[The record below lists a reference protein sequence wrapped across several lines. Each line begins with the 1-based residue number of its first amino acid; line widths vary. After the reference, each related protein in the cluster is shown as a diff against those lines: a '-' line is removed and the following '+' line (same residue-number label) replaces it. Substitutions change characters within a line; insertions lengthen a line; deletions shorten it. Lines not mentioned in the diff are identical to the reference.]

1 MTCKDCLYYEH
12 CHSQI
17 AYGMGS
23 DDLTGKYYTDIES
36 RCKSFKSKADFVEVV
51 RCKDCLY
58 NEYGSCEHSMNYPLN
73 TNYCPDF
80 YCAKGLRVRRCRE

>member
-1 MTCKDCLYYEH
+1 MSEFIRLDDAEQGIY
-12 CHSQI
+12 I
-17 AYGMGS
+17 MGS
-23 DDLTGKYYTDIES
+23 YST
-36 RCKSFKSKADFVEVV
+36 FKAKITLGRVMVMLHSLPLADVVEVV